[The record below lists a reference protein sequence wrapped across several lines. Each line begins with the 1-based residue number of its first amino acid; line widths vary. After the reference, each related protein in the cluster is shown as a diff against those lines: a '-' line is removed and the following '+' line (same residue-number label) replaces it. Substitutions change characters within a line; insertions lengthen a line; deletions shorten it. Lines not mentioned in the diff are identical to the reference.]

1 MSVAAVCP
9 GSYDPITLGH
19 LDVIE
24 RVASC
29 FDRVVVAVV
38 SNPNKQGLFTLDERL
53 SLIAEVTGHLDNVAI
68 DQFSGLLVDY
78 CVNTGV
84 RTVVKGVRGI
94 GDIEYEQQMAAM
106 NRQVGGV
113 ETLLM
118 PTAAAYAHVSSSLV
132 KEVARLGGSVE
143 GTVPPPVAQALATRL
158 AEQAQ

>member
-9 GSYDPITLGH
+9 GSYDPITLAH

-143 GTVPPPVAQALATRL
+143 GTVPPPVARALAARL